1 MAFLGYT
8 FAALIYIVFGALW
21 RGYVLFLL
29 WAWFVVPTFGAPTL
43 SIPAAIGVSLIVT
56 YLARDGRP
64 AEKVKKFSEQLA
76 SALVRAG
83 LAPLIALGI
92 GSVVRVFM

>member
-8 FAALIYIVFGALW
+8 FTVLIYVVFGALW
-21 RGYVLFLL
+21 RGYVLFVI
-29 WAWFVVPTFGAPTL
+29 WAWFIVPTFGAPTL
-43 SIPAAIGVSLIVT
+43 SIPAAIGVSLIVA

-64 AEKVKKFSEQLA
+64 AEKVKKFSEQL
-76 SALVRAG
+76 SNALVRAG

-92 GSVVRVFM
+92 GSVVRMFM

>member
-1 MAFLGYT
+1 MTFLGYT
-8 FAALIYIVFGALW
+8 FATLIYTVFGALW

-29 WAWFVVPTFGAPTL
+29 WAWFMVPTFGAPTL
-43 SIPAAIGVSLIVT
+43 SIPAAIGVSLIVA

-64 AEKVKKFSEQLA
+64 EEKGKKFSEQLA
-76 SALVRAG
+76 NGVVHAA